1 MALVWRWLD
10 GFACGSILLAH
21 GFGFFN
27 AYFGGALQLLFIVS
41 QCALLWGLDWRRYG
55 GYIYGSMPFAQI
67 LIFLTL
73 EEVIMTNGQLFH
85 FYPLHPSLWG
95 KFVVSI
101 EITLACFTIF
111 GS

>member
-1 MALVWRWLD
+1 MWVH
-10 GFACGSILLAH
+10 SI
-21 GFGFFN
+21 GTWFWVFN
-27 AYFGGALQLLFIVS
+27 AYFGGAPQQLFIVS

-67 LIFLTL
+67 FSFLTL
-73 EEVIMTNGQLFH
+73 EEVIMTNGPLLH
-85 FYPLHPSLWG
+85 FYPLHPSLRG

-101 EITLACFTIF
+101 EMTLACFNIL